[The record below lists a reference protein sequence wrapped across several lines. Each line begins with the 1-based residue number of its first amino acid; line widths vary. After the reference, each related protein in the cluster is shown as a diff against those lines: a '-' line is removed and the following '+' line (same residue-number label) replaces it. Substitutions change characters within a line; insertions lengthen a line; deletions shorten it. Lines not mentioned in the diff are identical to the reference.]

1 MEPTDAAADTT
12 KALEAA
18 LEAAYREQE
27 ALTRR
32 LETVE
37 QLIDHLSRTATESAT
52 VRPAAEP
59 ARSRGGKRSA
69 AGAARKRTGRKAS
82 AKRARTRSAKRS
94 GRGRARQAPGRTDRV
109 VEIVNGA
116 DQPLSTG
123 EVRAQLAQEEPE
135 VSSKLVS
142 AALTYAA
149 RKGRVRR
156 HDGRW
161 VGA

>member
-18 LEAAYREQE
+18 LEAAYRERE

-37 QLIDHLSRTATESAT
+37 QLIDHLMRTAAESAAQPGAGGRGGT
-52 VRPAAEP
+52 RT
-59 ARSRGGKRSA
+59 SRGASKRTA
-69 AGAARKRTGRKAS
+69 RKAGAKRTGRKT
-82 AKRARTRSAKRS
+82 AKRA
-94 GRGRARQAPGRTDRV
+94 GRGRRRQAPGRTERV
-109 VEIVNGA
+109 IEIVSTA
-116 DQPLSTG
+116 SEPLTTG
-123 EVRAQLAQEEPE
+123 DVRARLANEEPD

-149 RKGRVRR
+149 RKGRIGRQ
-156 HDGRW
+156 DGHW